1 MLISCTKNLVVPNSF
16 CFLFPDSRTQ
26 TGFDRNC
33 CFCTDSAVCR
43 SKIELDQVKR
53 VQDAAGRQ
61 QIKINNERRRTTKRG
76 AREGK
81 RGNFKPQTKIRE
93 GRTRRWLSDAVNEGH
108 VPCWAV
114 LNKNSCLGEE

>member
-53 VQDAAGRQ
+53 VQERGRETTNQ
-61 QIKINNERRRTTKRG
+61 DKQREEEDDKKRSERGK
-76 AREGK
+76 EGK
-81 RGNFKPQTKIRE
+81 LQTTDKNP
-93 GRTRRWLSDAVNEGH
+93 GGTNEE
-108 VPCWAV
+108 VIEYS
-114 LNKNSCLGEE
+114 K